1 MFIKTGKSIFGNT
14 GLIISL
20 CILLILLYFSYNKCY
35 NNNYNSDTMFESFI
49 CETGKEPDCSTL
61 PVPNNVRIAINGTSV
76 SLKFSL
82 TNTTGLPT
90 PSQFIVVLAQYDS
103 TKKNTGNNKFY
114 VSNEYE
120 ITSSVIA
127 TTENYKTNL
136 CSFVSGLPSCNYMF
150 SNIDINDEN
159 GKLFYYKLGVS
170 AIYENYNTQFVMPYN
185 VNSPDKLFTV
195 GASTEVQNQ
204 QYNDFISYQSSLN
217 DKNTS
222 GASNPYTQTISTAD
236 GQYELIKSQ
245 LGNYPNNLVLND
257 QTTNSSTLSD
267 LIDKNMALGIL
278 NINVGLNTALPT
290 KQSGIINANGNY
302 IPSGASSGSRGGSGA
317 SSGSRGGSGASS
329 GSRGGSG
336 SGAGSGAGSNNDY
349 DTDEGNISSSGNSS
363 IDFHSPIPI
372 PKSLDLA
379 TPFY

>member
-20 CILLILLYFSYNKCY
+20 CILLILLYLSYNKCY
-35 NNNYNSDTMFESFI
+35 NNNYNIDTMLESFI
-49 CETGKEPDCSTL
+49 CETGTETDCSTL
-61 PVPNNVRIAINGTSV
+61 PIPNNVRIAINGTSV

-90 PSQFIVVLAQYDS
+90 PLQFIVVLAQYDS

-120 ITSSVIA
+120 ITSSVTA
-127 TTENYKTNL
+127 TKENYKTNL

-204 QYNDFISYQSSLN
+204 QYNDFLTYQSSLN

-267 LIDKNMALGIL
+267 LVDKNMSLGIF

-290 KQSGIINANGNY
+290 QKSGTINANGNY
-302 IPSGASSGSRGGSGA
+302 IPSSGSGSRGGSGA
-317 SSGSRGGSGASS
+317 GGGSGGGSGAWSS
-329 GSRGGSG
+329 
-336 SGAGSGAGSNNDY
+336 NDY
-349 DTDEGNISSSGNSS
+349 GTEDENISSSGHSS
-363 IDFHSPIPI
+363 VNFHSPIPI